1 MFFVSREGEY
11 ITVECGSCFNKM
23 CILKENFRSIAKESC
38 VLAADLK
45 CPACG
50 KITSEGTKIGID
62 PKQQQEQYM
71 TRVKQAEK
79 LLSTTRQQYTY
90 TTDVIVGLEDGMPN
104 DLAIRTSLANHAR
117 QGWRLHTALADEI
130 GKRSESGIFQEK
142 NAIISAVL
150 LIYERP
156 VELEDMISMTD

>member
-23 CILKENFRSIAKESC
+23 CIPKENFRSIAKESC

-62 PKQQQEQYM
+62 PKRQQEQYM

-90 TTDVIVGLEDGMPN
+90 TTDVIVGL
-104 DLAIRTSLANHAR
+104 